1 MEIYNS
7 ERGRWAERHKDP
19 ERGKKADTEKQM
31 CIHGNV
37 FFEHIK

>member
-1 MEIYNS
+1 MRE
-7 ERGRWAERHKDP
+7 EGGKRDTDP
-19 ERGKKADTEKQM
+19 DRGKKADTEKQM